1 MKRMN
6 LIRDWRHGVLNLP
19 VIITAALVVA
29 GCRSG
34 PLICPPPYSG
44 GGTQPSQTVAA
55 SGTEELWII
64 GRSYTTRVNRQS
76 DKNLVGTGELLAKE
90 DQQPMPIPLPLK
102 HTEVR
107 AAVSGCVGTVD
118 VKQEFANPYQKKIE
132 AVYVFPLPH
141 DAAVNEFVMTI
152 GDRHIRGIIRGRAEA
167 EGIYAQAKSLGYT
180 ASLLTEERPNIFSQS
195 VANIEPGKEI
205 DVNIKYFQ
213 TLAYNDGWY
222 EFVFPMVV
230 GPRYN
235 PTGTANGVGA
245 VERGN
250 AGASGQSTEAEY
262 LKPGER
268 SGHDIALHL
277 DVNSG
282 VKIEEFQCATHRIVQ
297 KQADDKHLSVALAA
311 DDRIPNKDFVLRY
324 RLAGKRVKSELLTHR
339 DERGGYFALMLY
351 PPKDLAELPRA
362 PVEMVFVLDCSGS
375 MSGAPILQAKTAILR
390 ALDHLQS
397 GDTFQIINFS
407 EHASQLGKKPLA
419 ATPENIQKGRDYV
432 TQLNGDGPT
441 EMIEGVRAAL
451 DFDHDP
457 GRVRFV
463 CFLTDGYIGNE
474 AQILAAVHE
483 RLGEAR
489 IFSFG
494 VGSSSNRYLLD
505 ALAKMGSGAAAYPG
519 LHDDAA
525 RVMDDFFACISHPAL
540 TDARIDWGGMQPA
553 EINPPRMPDL
563 FTGRPVMLTG
573 RFSGHGETTLR
584 ITGRAGGQRVEMQ
597 LPANLSSEEPAS
609 KALPAIWAR
618 GKIAGLAE
626 RMTYEQNAE
635 LPMAI
640 RQVALDYSLMS
651 AYTAF
656 IAVDASRTT
665 QGNEG
670 VTMKV
675 PVPAP
680 EGVDYKKTVKEKEQ

>member
-1 MKRMN
+1 MM
-6 LIRDWRHGVLNLP
+6 HSGVSGFFTLLS
-19 VIITAALVVA
+19 IIATLLVVA
-29 GCRSG
+29 GCAESGRSYMG
-34 PLICPPPYSG
+34 VSPLPWPGDRRSEP
-44 GGTQPSQTVAA
+44 VAA
-55 SGTEELWII
+55 SDTEELWII
-64 GRSYTTRVNRQS
+64 GRSYTTQISRQN
-76 DKNLVGTGELLAKE
+76 DTNTVGTGELLTKE
-90 DQQPMPIPLPLK
+90 DGHSAPIPLPLK
-102 HTEVR
+102 HTEVH
-107 AAVSGCVGTVD
+107 AAVSGCIGTVD

-152 GDRHIRGIIRGRAEA
+152 GERHIRGIIRERAEA
-167 EGIYAQAKSLGYT
+167 EGIYAMAKSQGYT
-180 ASLLTEERPNIFSQS
+180 ASLLTEERPNVFSQS

-213 TLAYNDGWY
+213 TLAFNDGWY

-235 PTGTANGVGA
+235 PQGTADGVGA

-250 AGASGQSTEAEY
+250 GGASGQNTEVEY
-262 LKPGER
+262 LKPDER

-277 DVNSG
+277 EVDAG
-282 VKIEEFQCATHRIVQ
+282 VKIEEFQCATHRILQ
-297 KQADDKHLSVALAA
+297 QQADDKHLSVALAA
-311 DDRIPNKDFVLRY
+311 EDRIPNKDFVLRY
-324 RLAGKRVKSELLTHR
+324 RLAGDRVKSELLTHR

-407 EHASQLGKKPLA
+407 EHASQLGRKPLA

-483 RLGEAR
+483 RLGETR

-494 VGSSSNRYLLD
+494 VGSASNRYLLD
-505 ALAKMGSGAAAYPG
+505 ALAKMGSGAVAYLG

-540 TDARIDWGGMQPA
+540 TDVRIDWGGMQPA
-553 EINPPRMPDL
+553 EVNPPRMPDL
-563 FTGRPVMLTG
+563 FTERPVMLTG
-573 RFSGHGETTLR
+573 RFSGHGETRLR
-584 ITGRAGGQRVEMQ
+584 ITGRAGGQPVEMQ
-597 LPANLSSEEPAS
+597 LPVNLSSEEPAS

-618 GKIAGLAE
+618 GKIAVLAE

-635 LPMAI
+635 LPTAI
-640 RQVALDYSLMS
+640 NQVALDYGLMS

-656 IAVDASRTT
+656 IAVDTSRTT
-665 QGNEG
+665 QGTDG
-670 VTMKV
+670 VTVKV
-675 PVPAP
+675 PVPTP
-680 EGVDYKKTVKEKEQ
+680 EGVNYQKTVKEKEQ